1 VVPCVI
7 FEDEHLLVANKPAG
21 LNTHAPAPY
30 AGEGL
35 YDWLRHREARWAA
48 LAILHRL
55 DQETSGVIVFGK
67 TPRANRS
74 LTAQFTQR
82 GVRKKYL
89 LATDRAVPRGEFTV
103 VSQLARVGD
112 RYATR
117 PGGGE
122 RAETRFRVAEAA
134 EWPTVPDHRGWQW
147 VTAEPVTGR
156 THQIRVQAAAEGFP
170 ILGDVLYGGAPAA
183 RVFLHAAE
191 LTLRHPVNG
200 ELLTFKAAPDFMT
213 DPAAALRA
221 ALVAVTETTVFR
233 LCHGAADDRPGWYVD
248 RLDAVLLA
256 QSEAPLEQCQLE
268 WILALS
274 RNLSVGQASRL
285 SLTARETCKDSPG
298 LVDADLLGQE
308 RDENGDRRDACPT
321 RGDAPS
327 LYHKRLSRRVR
338 GATAETLA
346 PQWVAGELVPARFVV
361 RENGVSFELSFV
373 EGHSTG
379 LFLDQRDNR
388 RRLLTGHV
396 AAGFELSIGHPPA
409 AAPATEVL
417 NLFAYTCGFSV
428 CAALAG
434 ARVTSVDLSRKYLDW
449 GRRNFALNGL
459 DAAKHDFIF
468 GDAFDWLKR
477 LAKKGRAFDVVLLDP
492 PTFSASKAG
501 GVFQAERDYGR
512 LIAATLPVLKPGGV
526 LFASTNAAAWPPA
539 DFLATVQD
547 ALRAAGRRV
556 EQEHYFPQPPDF
568 PVCRAEP
575 AYLKTV
581 WLRVA

>member
-1 VVPCVI
+1 MVPCVI

-82 GVRKKYL
+82 AVRKKYL
-89 LATDRAVPRGEFTV
+89 LATDRVVPRGEFTV

-117 PGGGE
+117 PGAGE

-134 EWPTVPDHRGWQW
+134 ERPSVPDQRGWQW

-191 LTLRHPVNG
+191 LSLRHPVSG
-200 ELLTFKAAPDFMT
+200 ELLTFKAAPEFMA

-221 ALVAVTETTVFR
+221 ALVAVTETNVFR
-233 LCHGAADDRPGWYVD
+233 LCHGAADDWPGWYVD

-268 WILALS
+268 RLLALS

-285 SLTARETCKDSPG
+285 SLKSEENVSSVTENAG
-298 LVDADLLGQE
+298 WLLQE
-308 RDENGDRRDACPT
+308 GMEAGDRRDAWPT
-321 RGDAPS
+321 GRDALS

-373 EGHSTG
+373 EGYSTG

-396 AAGFELSIGHPPA
+396 AAGFELSMGCHA
-409 AAPATEVL
+409 AALPATEVL

-459 DAAKHDFIF
+459 DATKHDFIF

-477 LAKKGRAFDVVLLDP
+477 LTKKGRAFDLVLLDP

-526 LFASTNAAAWPPA
+526 LFASTNAAAWSPA

>member
-1 VVPCVI
+1 M
-7 FEDEHLLVANKPAG
+7 ANKPAG

-67 TPRANRS
+67 TPLANRS

-82 GVRKKYL
+82 AVRKKYL
-89 LATDRAVPRGEFTV
+89 LATDRVVSRGEFTV

-112 RYATR
+112 RYVSGHGA
-117 PGGGE
+117 GE

-134 EWPTVPDHRGWQW
+134 EWPSVPVNRGWQW
-147 VTAEPVTGR
+147 LTAEPVTGR

-170 ILGDVLYGGAPAA
+170 ILGDVLYGGAPAV
-183 RVFLHAAE
+183 RMFLHAAE
-191 LTLRHPVNG
+191 LTLRHPVSG

-221 ALVAVTETTVFR
+221 ALVAVTETNAFR
-233 LCHGAADDRPGWYVD
+233 LCHGAADDRPGLYVD

-256 QSEAPLEQCQLE
+256 QSETPLEQCQLE
-268 WILALS
+268 RLLALS
-274 RNLSVGQASRL
+274 QNLSVGQASRL
-285 SLTARETCKDSPG
+285 SLKSEGNVSSVTEDAG
-298 LVDADLLGQE
+298 WLVQE
-308 RDENGDRRDACPT
+308 GMEAGDRRDACPT
-321 RGDAPS
+321 GRDALS

-346 PQWVAGELVPARFVV
+346 PQWVAGELVPPRFVV

-373 EGHSTG
+373 EGYSTG

-396 AAGFELSIGHPPA
+396 AAGFELSMGCHA
-409 AAPATEVL
+409 AALPATEVL

-477 LAKKGRAFDVVLLDP
+477 LAKKGRAYDLVLLDP

-526 LFASTNAAAWPPA
+526 LFASTNAAAWSPA